1 MTSPA
6 RQRPMEK
13 SKNDGSAKSD
23 DLRRGRDGAQKT
35 SEGESP
41 ASDFSFEDAVRQK
54 LCFPVEEI
62 SFPDF
67 FLFFLKLRVKISVNM
82 IKFSIFL

>member
-1 MTSPA
+1 
-6 RQRPMEK
+6 MEK

-41 ASDFSFEDAVRQK
+41 TSDFGFGDAVRQK
-54 LCFPVEEI
+54 LCFPMEEI

-67 FLFFLKLRVKISVNM
+67 FLFFLNSELR
-82 IKFSIFL
+82 FL